1 LCDFNLACLR
11 IRIPLI
17 QNGLAKTVF
26 TLERLA
32 PRQTLYPTELPCILG
47 NFIVYSYA
55 ATSTSGSPKI
65 SEHLEQH
72 SRNLEPDADYFHFA
86 KSLFQFYIRTG
97 I

>member
-26 TLERLA
+26 ALERLA

-47 NFIVYSYA
+47 NFIV
-55 ATSTSGSPKI
+55 
-65 SEHLEQH
+65 
-72 SRNLEPDADYFHFA
+72 
-86 KSLFQFYIRTG
+86 
-97 I
+97 